1 MKMLIAIV
9 QDQDSHILMDELSER
24 DFRMTKLA
32 STGGFLKAG
41 NTTILMGIDEARIPE
56 ALSIIENNCKS
67 RNMTTS
73 LMSVT
78 MPGDAYI
85 PYPVELKVGGATV
98 FILDVESFVRI

>member
-9 QDQDSHILMDELSER
+9 QDQDSHILMDELTER

-67 RNMTTS
+67 RDMTTS

-98 FILDVESFVRI
+98 FILDVESFIRI

>member
-9 QDQDSHILMDELSER
+9 QDQDSHILMDELLER

-67 RNMTTS
+67 RDMTTS
-73 LMSVT
+73 LMSVM

>member
-41 NTTILMGIDEARIPE
+41 NTTILMGIDDARTPE

-67 RNMTTS
+67 RDMTTS

-98 FILDVESFVRI
+98 FIMDVESFIRI

>member
-56 ALSIIENNCKS
+56 ALQIIENNCKS
-67 RNMTTS
+67 RDMTTS

-98 FILDVESFVRI
+98 FILDVESFIRI

>member
-1 MKMLIAIV
+1 MKLLIAIV
-9 QDQDSHILMDELSER
+9 QDQDAHIVIDELAER

-32 STGGFLKAG
+32 TTGGFLKSG

-56 ALSIIENNCKS
+56 AVSIIETNCKS
-67 RNMTTS
+67 RDMTTS

-85 PYPVELKVGGATV
+85 PYPVEVKVGGATV
-98 FILDVESFVRI
+98 FILEVDEFIRI

>member
-41 NTTILMGIDEARIPE
+41 NTTILIGQWLIY
-56 ALSIIENNCKS
+56 EN
-67 RNMTTS
+67 
-73 LMSVT
+73 
-78 MPGDAYI
+78 
-85 PYPVELKVGGATV
+85 
-98 FILDVESFVRI
+98 

>member
-67 RNMTTS
+67 RDMTTS

-98 FILDVESFVRI
+98 FIQDVESFVRI

>member
-9 QDQDSHILMDELSER
+9 QDQDSHILMDELAER

-56 ALSIIENNCKS
+56 AISIIENNCKS
-67 RNMTTS
+67 RDMTTS

-98 FILDVESFVRI
+98 FILDVESFIRI

>member
-32 STGGFLKAG
+32 TTGGFLKSG
-41 NTTILMGIDEARIPE
+41 NTTLLMGVDEGRIQE
-56 ALSIIENNCKS
+56 ALQIIEENCKS
-67 RNMTTS
+67 RDITTS
-73 LMSVT
+73 MMSVT

-85 PYPVELKVGGATV
+85 PYPVEVKVGGATV
-98 FILDVESFVRI
+98 FVMDVEDHIRM

>member
-41 NTTILMGIDEARIPE
+41 NTTILMGIDDARIPE

-67 RNMTTS
+67 RDMTTS

-85 PYPVELKVGGATV
+85 PYPVELKIGGATV
-98 FILDVESFVRI
+98 FIMDVESFIRI

>member
-85 PYPVELKVGGATV
+85 PYPVELTVGGATV

>member
-67 RNMTTS
+67 RDMTTS

>member
-67 RNMTTS
+67 RDMTTS

-85 PYPVELKVGGATV
+85 PYPVVLKVGGATV
-98 FILDVESFVRI
+98 FILDVESFVRS

>member
-41 NTTILMGIDEARIPE
+41 NTTILMGRPCSLIFSAAISIARS
-56 ALSIIENNCKS
+56 AF
-67 RNMTTS
+67 S
-73 LMSVT
+73 LFCSCT
-78 MPGDAYI
+78 
-85 PYPVELKVGGATV
+85 
-98 FILDVESFVRI
+98 

>member
-41 NTTILMGIDEARIPE
+41 NTTILMGIDETRIPE

-67 RNMTTS
+67 RDMTTS

>member
-41 NTTILMGIDEARIPE
+41 NTTILMGIDDARIPE

-67 RNMTTS
+67 RDMTTS

-98 FILDVESFVRI
+98 FIMDVESFIRI